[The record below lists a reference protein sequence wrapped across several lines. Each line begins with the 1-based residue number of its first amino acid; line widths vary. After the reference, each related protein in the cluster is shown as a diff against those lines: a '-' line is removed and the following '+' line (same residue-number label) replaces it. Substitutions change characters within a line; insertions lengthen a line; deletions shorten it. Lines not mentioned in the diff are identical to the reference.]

1 MIDLNID
8 EVLHA
13 PVRLSIMAVLTVIG
27 EQDRISYPRLQELID
42 VTSGNLTSHLRK
54 LEAAGYIAQTK
65 KFVKRTPVTEI
76 RLTRRGRVEFEAY
89 VEQLRVFVE
98 KMDHAKEK
106 GEDTTRYIQV
116 R

>member
-13 PVRLSIMAVLTVIG
+13 PVRLSVMAVLAEIG

-54 LEAAGYIAQTK
+54 FEAAGY
-65 KFVKRTPVTEI
+65 RPN
-76 RLTRRGRVEFEAY
+76 
-89 VEQLRVFVE
+89 
-98 KMDHAKEK
+98 
-106 GEDTTRYIQV
+106 
-116 R
+116 

>member
-13 PVRLSIMAVLTVIG
+13 PVRLSVMAVLAEIG
-27 EQDRISYPRLQELID
+27 EEDRISYPRLQELID
-42 VTSGNLTSHLRK
+42 VSSGNLTSHLRK

-76 RLTRRGRVEFEAY
+76 RLTRRGRLEFEAY
-89 VEQLRVFVE
+89 VEQLRVFVA
-98 KMDHAKEK
+98 KMDQAKEK
-106 GEDTTRYIQV
+106 SEGATRHTQV